1 MKTLILS
8 LAPVLFSATISAQ
21 GVFSNKT
28 QSVLEKVIQDY
39 PNHFYNIKGDL
50 IGQTHQTAEYRSTLQ
65 LPGATSC
72 TITLINA
79 SQKAGYNWTCAVFE
93 AESFAQAS
101 ARFREIYGQIGN
113 SIITTSH
120 RKTFILTGQFEDPA
134 EDKKLT
140 HIVFTLLPG
149 VEEVKKLKV
158 ELSLLQ
164 VDGGKWKILLSVNDQ
179 DPKSMM
185 QSDITAN

>member
-8 LAPVLFSATISAQ
+8 LAPVLLSATISAQ

-28 QSVLEKVIQDY
+28 QSILEKVIQDY

-50 IGQTHQTAEYRSTLQ
+50 IGQTHQAAEYRSTLQ
-65 LPGATSC
+65 LPGSSSC
-72 TITLINA
+72 TITLI
-79 SQKAGYNWTCAVFE
+79 STSHVAGNSWTCAVFE
-93 AESFAQAS
+93 AGNFELAA
-101 ARFREIYGQIGN
+101 ARFREIYEQIAN

-120 RKTFILTGQFEDPA
+120 RKTFILTGQYENPA
-134 EDKKLT
+134 EDKKRT
-140 HIVFTLLPG
+140 RIVFALLPG

-158 ELSLLQ
+158 ELSQLQ
-164 VDGGKWKILLSVNDQ
+164 DEGGKWKILLSVNDQ
-179 DPKSMM
+179 DLKSTM